1 MPVHGEG
8 IAELRSEIEDL
19 RASRA
24 RLVAAADGERREL
37 EHHLHDGV
45 QQLLV
50 ALVVNL
56 QRAQGLC
63 VSDAAAAGAVL
74 EDVGKDARDALE
86 ELRRLALE
94 LYLPLL
100 DAGGLV
106 VALRSAAADA
116 GIVARVQ
123 AEELPPCRPES
134 GRRSISAA
142 SRRSGTRRCTRAP
155 VRKRR
160 SRSASTVMRS
170 SSRSPMTGAG
180 LRRAARRTAACV
192 ESATASPRSEGG

>member
-1 MPVHGEG
+1 MPERGEG
-8 IAELRSEIEDL
+8 IAELGAEIEDL

-37 EHHLHDGV
+37 ERHLHDGV

-63 VSDAAAAGAVL
+63 ASDAAAAGAVI

-94 LYLPLL
+94 LYPPLL

-116 GIVARVQ
+116 GIVARIQ
-123 AEELPPCRPES
+123 AEELPPCRPE
-134 GRRSISAA
+134 I
-142 SRRSGTRRCTRAP
+142 RA
-155 VRKRR
+155 
-160 SRSASTVMRS
+160 TVYFC
-170 SSRSPMTGAG
+170 
-180 LRRAARRTAACV
+180 CV
-192 ESATASPRSEGG
+192 EALRNAALHAGACERR